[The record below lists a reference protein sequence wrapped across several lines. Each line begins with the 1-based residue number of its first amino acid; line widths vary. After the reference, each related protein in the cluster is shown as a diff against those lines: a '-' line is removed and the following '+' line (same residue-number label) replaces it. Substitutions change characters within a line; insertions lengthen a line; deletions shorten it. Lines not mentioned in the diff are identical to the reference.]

1 MKEILIDCNG
11 INDKEGLH
19 KLFAA
24 SLSLPEWCGDN
35 LDALYDCLTDLEEP
49 THVTLTNFNGP
60 NIFREMLL
68 DAADA
73 DLGFSITIV

>member
-1 MKEILIDCNG
+1 MKEILIDCKG
-11 INDKEGLH
+11 ITEKDGLH
-19 KLFAA
+19 QLFATA
-24 SLSLPEWCGDN
+24 LSLPEWCGDN

-49 THVTLTNFNGP
+49 THVTLHNFAGP

-73 DLGFSITIV
+73 DLGFSITIE

>member
-1 MKEILIDCNG
+1 MKEIVIDCNG
-11 INDKEGLH
+11 ITEKEGLH
-19 KLFAA
+19 RLFADT
-24 SLSLPEWCGDN
+24 LSLPEWCADN

-49 THVTLTNFNGP
+49 THVILRNFAGP